1 MVERQPSKLNVVG
14 SNPIFRLRLKSQLQ
28 QHCEIIMNSSY
39 DLGYSLRDESH
50 NTVKDVRMNFEK
62 PDKDTL
68 IENINTWLTAIKS
81 GLKVVE
87 DDA

>member
-1 MVERQPSKLNVVG
+1 
-14 SNPIFRLRLKSQLQ
+14 
-28 QHCEIIMNSSY
+28 MNSSY

-50 NTVKDVRMNFEK
+50 NTLKDIRMNFEK

-68 IENINTWLTAIKS
+68 IENINIWLTAINS

-87 DDA
+87 DDI